1 MAETSL
7 DGGDRA
13 PVVMGGEP
21 GSYARSVLTERHPA
35 LISRVRD
42 AHPYTPAQRGRLDL
56 LLEEVASG
64 KVQPLRPEAHDRAA
78 WESWGM
84 DEHTGVP
91 WTHLPFLWAES
102 YFYRRLLGA
111 VGYFAP
117 GPWQGVDPFEPSKS
131 SELRSSDADEE
142 MQALDTVALLPS
154 EERDR
159 ALLLSSVWGN
169 RADLGFALS
178 ERGGAPESAHG
189 APGERGAPGA
199 DAGVA
204 AGEGLV
210 ADESGRLWELLGDAE
225 RVCFVADNAARELLP
240 DLALI
245 DLMLTSR
252 RVGSVVLHV
261 KPHPYFVS
269 DATMADVLAALRR
282 LREAGGEAAACGGRL
297 REAMRDGA
305 LTVRAHPFS
314 CAPLPYSAMPEDL
327 EADFA
332 ASSLTVL
339 KGDLNYRRLVGDRWW
354 DPATPFAEAVGGF
367 PSPVAALRAVKS
379 DTVTGLDPVVAA
391 ELEAG
396 GIGWRTS
403 GRCAVVQVTG

>member
-1 MAETSL
+1 MADTSL
-7 DGGDRA
+7 NGPDRA

-35 LISRVRD
+35 LIAKVRD

-56 LLEEVASG
+56 LLEEITSG
-64 KVQPLRPEAHDRAA
+64 NVQPLRPEAHDRGA
-78 WESWGM
+78 WVSWGM

-91 WTHLPFLWAES
+91 WTDLPFLWAES

-131 SELRSSDADEE
+131 AELHSEAADEE
-142 MQALDTVALLPS
+142 LRALDTVAGLPA

-159 ALLLSSVWGN
+159 ALLLSSLWGN

-178 ERGGAPESAHG
+178 GRGGTESETAG
-189 APGERGAPGA
+189 PTETA
-199 DAGVA
+199 DADGPE
-204 AGEGLV
+204 AGLI
-210 ADESGRLWELLGDAE
+210 ADESARLWELLGDAE

-245 DLMLTSR
+245 DLLLSTR
-252 RVGSVVLHV
+252 RAGSVVLHL

-282 LREAGGEAAACGGRL
+282 LRRAGGEAAACGERL
-297 REAMRDGA
+297 RDALRTGA
-305 LTVRAHPFS
+305 LIVRAHPFS

-327 EADFA
+327 EADFGA
-332 ASSLTVL
+332 ASLTVL

-354 DPATPFAEAVGGF
+354 DPAAPFAEAVGGF
-367 PSPVAALRAVKS
+367 PSPVVALRTVKS
-379 DTVTGLDPVVAA
+379 DTVAGLDPMVAA
-391 ELEAG
+391 ELDAE

-403 GRCAVVQVTG
+403 GRHAVVQANG

>member
-56 LLEEVASG
+56 LLEETASG
-64 KVQPLRPEAHDRAA
+64 TVQPLRPEAHDRGAWAA
-78 WESWGM
+78 WGM

-91 WTHLPFLWAES
+91 WTGLPFLWAES

-131 SELRSSDADEE
+131 AELHSSDADEE

-178 ERGGAPESAHG
+178 EREGPAD
-189 APGERGAPGA
+189 PGA
-199 DAGVA
+199 DGGTGGA

-245 DLMLTSR
+245 DLLLASR
-252 RVGSVVLHV
+252 RVGSVVLHI

-297 REAMRDGA
+297 REALRGGA

-327 EADFA
+327 EADFTG
-332 ASSLTVL
+332 SSLTVL

-354 DPATPFAEAVGGF
+354 DPATPFAEAAGGF
-367 PSPVAALRAVKS
+367 PSPVAALRTVKS

-403 GRCAVVQVTG
+403 GRCAVVQVAG

>member
-1 MAETSL
+1 MADTSL
-7 DGGDRA
+7 NGPDRA

-35 LISRVRD
+35 LIAKVRD

-56 LLEEVASG
+56 LLEEITSG
-64 KVQPLRPEAHDRAA
+64 NVQPLRPEAHDRAA
-78 WESWGM
+78 WVSWGM

-91 WTHLPFLWAES
+91 WTDLPFLWAES

-131 SELRSSDADEE
+131 AELRSEEADEE
-142 MQALDTVALLPS
+142 LRALDTVAGLPE

-159 ALLLSSVWGN
+159 ALLLSSLWGN

-178 ERGGAPESAHG
+178 QQGGTESEAAG
-189 APGERGAPGA
+189 AA
-199 DAGVA
+199 DAGRPE
-204 AGEGLV
+204 AGLI
-210 ADESGRLWELLGDAE
+210 ADESGRLWDLLGDAE

-245 DLMLTSR
+245 DLLLSTR
-252 RVGSVVLHV
+252 RAGSVVLHL

-269 DATMADVLAALRR
+269 DATMADVLAALGR
-282 LREAGGEAAACGGRL
+282 LRRAGGEAAACGERL
-297 REAMRDGA
+297 REALRTGA
-305 LTVRAHPFS
+305 LIVRAHPFS

-327 EADFA
+327 ETDFGA
-332 ASSLTVL
+332 ASLTVL

-367 PSPVAALRAVKS
+367 PSPVVALRTVKS
-379 DTVTGLDPVVAA
+379 DTVAGLDPVVAA
-391 ELEAG
+391 ELDAG

-403 GRCAVVQVTG
+403 GSYAVVQAGG